1 MEEAKQ
7 ALVDQQ
13 RAATSSELRRKQE
26 GAIIHLQRV
35 GRGYL
40 GRRRFQNYKENQ
52 EEILY
57 RDMVATQL
65 NAVVRGFLG
74 RRYVKRKLAQELM
87 ERQKGGAA
95 RHVQRVVR
103 GHLGRQ
109 RVRGIRQLNAA
120 VFLERVYRGHLGR
133 RFAELKRQQN
143 ARAEKERLA
152 ATLVQATWRMKM
164 QFEEYREL
172 QILQLAAI
180 QIQRVWRG
188 WLGRRRALRKR
199 EWESAAPGPDRL
211 KLGLKL
217 IEGSKEAFE
226 RQRQEIDALHRAQ
239 ERAEARVS
247 EIYAGLKENEEELST
262 LERELT
268 AVDQLDS
275 DLRELTHD
283 KRLLDEQV
291 AADEQGEAASTRGGR
306 PGSRAVARRSSV
318 EEAAAAQRAA
328 DAYALEVAI
337 HMKKAEREK
346 KKLELEAE
354 FAGVFAEIEKKKGEL
369 GKLEDNISG
378 MEALRQRKD
387 REFQRL
393 QRNLTELL
401 AEQKAEL
408 DALREKGVQLET
420 ATATSAAAAAA
431 TAAAAKEA
439 EKRSQAM
446 YQSTEELLKFQFMSM
461 SLSYFSSL
469 NMLSNLRD
477 INADTTNRAVASS
490 ADTAAAAA
498 AAAAAANIPSLKQMN
513 LGAGE
518 ILDAASKR
526 RKMEEAEKV
535 RRVEEAKLALAKPF
549 DEDVT
554 KWNIH
559 DVGRWL
565 DTLTL
570 GQYKRAF
577 AEAAVDGEFLMEL
590 RAEDVADVLGVEHR
604 LHVKKILA
612 ARDKLRPLTEDERR
626 RKEQLEWERKA
637 AEHRG
642 DGALQDKHGNAH
654 AISDEPEGPPPVA
667 TVFSMVRNNRIKRV
681 REALNAGF
689 DLEAADE
696 TGNTLLLV
704 ACQNVNRKVVEMC
717 VERGANIN
725 AQNRAGNTPLHFA
738 MAYDPEGALG
748 EYLIDKGA
756 NDMLE
761 NKLGLSPYDGLSLDG

>member
-247 EIYAGLKENEEELST
+247 EIYAGLK
-262 LERELT
+262 
-268 AVDQLDS
+268 
-275 DLRELTHD
+275 
-283 KRLLDEQV
+283 
-291 AADEQGEAASTRGGR
+291 
-306 PGSRAVARRSSV
+306 
-318 EEAAAAQRAA
+318 
-328 DAYALEVAI
+328 
-337 HMKKAEREK
+337 
-346 KKLELEAE
+346 
-354 FAGVFAEIEKKKGEL
+354 
-369 GKLEDNISG
+369 
-378 MEALRQRKD
+378 
-387 REFQRL
+387 
-393 QRNLTELL
+393 
-401 AEQKAEL
+401 
-408 DALREKGVQLET
+408 
-420 ATATSAAAAAA
+420 
-431 TAAAAKEA
+431 
-439 EKRSQAM
+439 
-446 YQSTEELLKFQFMSM
+446 
-461 SLSYFSSL
+461 
-469 NMLSNLRD
+469 
-477 INADTTNRAVASS
+477 
-490 ADTAAAAA
+490 
-498 AAAAAANIPSLKQMN
+498 
-513 LGAGE
+513 
-518 ILDAASKR
+518 
-526 RKMEEAEKV
+526 
-535 RRVEEAKLALAKPF
+535 
-549 DEDVT
+549 
-554 KWNIH
+554 
-559 DVGRWL
+559 
-565 DTLTL
+565 
-570 GQYKRAF
+570 
-577 AEAAVDGEFLMEL
+577 
-590 RAEDVADVLGVEHR
+590 
-604 LHVKKILA
+604 
-612 ARDKLRPLTEDERR
+612 
-626 RKEQLEWERKA
+626 
-637 AEHRG
+637 
-642 DGALQDKHGNAH
+642 
-654 AISDEPEGPPPVA
+654 
-667 TVFSMVRNNRIKRV
+667 
-681 REALNAGF
+681 
-689 DLEAADE
+689 
-696 TGNTLLLV
+696 
-704 ACQNVNRKVVEMC
+704 
-717 VERGANIN
+717 
-725 AQNRAGNTPLHFA
+725 
-738 MAYDPEGALG
+738 
-748 EYLIDKGA
+748 
-756 NDMLE
+756 
-761 NKLGLSPYDGLSLDG
+761 